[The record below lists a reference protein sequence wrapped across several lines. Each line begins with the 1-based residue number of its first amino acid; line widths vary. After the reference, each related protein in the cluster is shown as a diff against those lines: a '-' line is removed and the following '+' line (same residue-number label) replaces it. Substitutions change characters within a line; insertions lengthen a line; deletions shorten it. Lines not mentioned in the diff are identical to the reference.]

1 MKKYSFILMLILFT
15 YVSGAQSSGRND
27 KDKMY
32 ANNPVWIQMM
42 DDPNVNYF
50 EIDRAF
56 KTYFKH
62 HEMPEGEHEVIGER
76 AERER
81 IPSKRKQRK
90 IAIEN
95 KIRFAVKKYKLWRVQ
110 MEPFVKADGSI
121 MSSEERLEIW
131 RKQK

>member
-1 MKKYSFILMLILFT
+1 MKKYSFILVLIFLT
-15 YVSGAQSSGRND
+15 YVSPAQSSDRS

-56 KTYFKH
+56 KTYFEH
-62 HEMPEGEHEVIGER
+62 HEMPEGENEVIGESW
-76 AERER
+76 EQER

-90 IAIEN
+90 ITIEN
-95 KIRFAVKKYKLWRVQ
+95 KMRFAVKKYQLWREQ
-110 MEPFVKADGSI
+110 MKPFVKADGSV
-121 MSSEERLEIW
+121 MSSKERLDIW